1 MKKVNHIINKIF
13 AKYAEKNLVLIV
25 KIKNIKK
32 LEIIVIILE
41 NIEFLLKVLVVFH
54 NLSTCDYHFIIYE
67 IVKQFEG
74 QFECLRENTEKCITF
89 SVPIKKKLDNGKTV
103 TYKIK
108 FTDSFRLCQAHY
120 QILLIMFLKGFTII
134 NGQIVSLALI
144 TYQPKMIN

>member
-25 KIKNIKK
+25 KIKNVKK

-67 IVKQFEG
+67 IAKQFEG
-74 QFECLRENTEKCITF
+74 QLECLRENIITCIT
-89 SVPIKKKLDNGKTV
+89 
-103 TYKIK
+103 
-108 FTDSFRLCQAHY
+108 
-120 QILLIMFLKGFTII
+120 
-134 NGQIVSLALI
+134 
-144 TYQPKMIN
+144 